1 MRTRKQ
7 FICRKVRFF
16 LEDIGESHNKIV
28 INGLTCLR
36 QVKDG
41 MNGAKRFAVFSVP
54 TTIARQL
61 LVGTVSQPA
70 FAKVQVAW
78 YRFNHA

>member
-1 MRTRKQ
+1 MEVRLSWKDLT
-7 FICRKVRFF
+7 IPLAKVSLRNF
-16 LEDIGESHNKIV
+16 LPLCHPEEP
-28 INGLTCLR
+28 TCLR